1 MRQRSLLES
10 FGSPRE
16 RVEQAIASLKNG
28 GGVLIVDD
36 DDRENEG
43 DLIYAAQT
51 LTVPQMALLIR
62 ECSGIVCLCLMLP
75 SSSSSGWPSIRTA

>member
-36 DDRENEG
+36 EDRENEG
-43 DLIYAAQT
+43 DLIYA
-51 LTVPQMALLIR
+51 
-62 ECSGIVCLCLMLP
+62 
-75 SSSSSGWPSIRTA
+75 